1 MLYRL
6 ELRRMGEVLRSYETE
21 NRKAARLQAQKWHE
35 KTFDTVVILF
45 IDGKEVRLKDTAKKL
60 GIKGAGFDSLKR
72 YQQREPLQHI
82 LRRTGFS
89 KDGRVRHKPTIDDG
103 ER

>member
-6 ELRRMGEVLRSYETE
+6 ELRRMGEVLRTYETE
-21 NRKAARLQAQKWHE
+21 SKKAARIQAQKWHE
-35 KTFDTVVILF
+35 RTFDAVVILY

-60 GIKGAGFDSLKR
+60 GIRGAGFDSLKR
-72 YQQREPLQHI
+72 YHQRAPLQCI

-89 KDGRVRHKPTIDDG
+89 KDGRVRHKPTLDDG